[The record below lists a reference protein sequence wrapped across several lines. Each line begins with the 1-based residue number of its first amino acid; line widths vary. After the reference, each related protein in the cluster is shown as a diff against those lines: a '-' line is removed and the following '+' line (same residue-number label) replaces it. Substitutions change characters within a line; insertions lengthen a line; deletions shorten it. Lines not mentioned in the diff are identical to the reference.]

1 MIVAGID
8 YLLSNFILYVI
19 LMAICVPCYFVYLVV
34 EQWLGYWK
42 DAREAKRKQRA
53 SDEEEGF

>member
-8 YLLSNFILYVI
+8 YLVNNFILYVI
-19 LMAICVPCYFVYLVV
+19 LMAICVPCYFVYLVI

-42 DAREAKRKQRA
+42 DAREAKARPPKG
-53 SDEEEGF
+53 DE